1 MFVKNTFSKR
11 KLFYFGLFSCATSYY
26 IYSISFYPDIRIIRN
41 NTSITSLYNIH
52 HIYIYIYSL
61 YTHKYI
67 CLSNMYIKHNV
78 IRSVIFPPG
87 YIGMN
92 IEQGKNTL

>member
-52 HIYIYIYSL
+52 HIYIYTYIYIA
-61 YTHKYI
+61 YI
-67 CLSNMYIKHNV
+67 HI
-78 IRSVIFPPG
+78 
-87 YIGMN
+87 N
-92 IEQGKNTL
+92 IYA